1 MSAHRWRSRGLALG
15 ARLGIVLGIGIGL
28 GLGASAC
35 EEPRPGPAPEPASA
49 AASQAEREA
58 ARALLTQIT
67 AIATPPARADMLL
80 HAIDVGALMAL
91 VVPPDVP
98 FMPPDASPAAGSLAD
113 CLLST
118 GSAATLSECEL
129 GDHVIDG
136 TWSLQ
141 YPATHTELVDV
152 FVVGPRDHGSLWID
166 ARLTVVE
173 RAMDSLPDMPSVR
186 GIDGDIEISLMWSA
200 DHREYAL
207 DASIHV
213 DDLAVDPGPGL
224 APEVAPGVALEHA
237 EELGPRTSRAAS
249 PCGSA
254 PAVATSTSCAAPGSE
269 SRGYAAR
276 HVVDGDFPAR
286 GYRSRAFCNDCHR
299 GSWFSP

>member
-1 MSAHRWRSRGLALG
+1 MSAHRWRFRRLALG
-15 ARLGIVLGIGIGL
+15 ARLGIALSIGL
-28 GLGASAC
+28 GLGASGC
-35 EEPRPGPAPEPASA
+35 EDARPGPAPEPTTA
-49 AASQAEREA
+49 AARQAEREA
-58 ARALLTQIT
+58 ARALLAQIT

-80 HAIDVGALMAL
+80 HAIDVGALLAL

-98 FMPPDASPAAGSLAD
+98 FVPADASLATAGSLAD
-113 CLLST
+113 CLIST

-173 RAMDSLPDMPSVR
+173 RAMDSLPDMPAVR

-213 DDLAVDPGPGL
+213 DDLAVDPGPGVATDL
-224 APEVAPGVALEHA
+224 AGEVAPDVAHDPADEPGPRSLCAVGGTVTIRGSVSTGEQSRVTVW
-237 EELGPRTSRAAS
+237 LGPGCRD
-249 PCGSA
+249 
-254 PAVATSTSCAAPGSE
+254 V
-269 SRGYAAR
+269 
-276 HVVDGDFPAR
+276 HVV
-286 GYRSRAFCNDCHR
+286 RSA
-299 GSWFSP
+299 GQ

>member
-15 ARLGIVLGIGIGL
+15 ARLSIVLGIGIGL

-98 FMPPDASPAAGSLAD
+98 FTPPDASRAAAGSLAD

-224 APEVAPGVALEHA
+224 APEAPTDVALEHG
-237 EELGPRTSRAAS
+237 EEPGPRALCAVGGAVTIRGSISTGEQSRVTVWLGPGCRD
-249 PCGSA
+249 
-254 PAVATSTSCAAPGSE
+254 V
-269 SRGYAAR
+269 
-276 HVVDGDFPAR
+276 HVV
-286 GYRSRAFCNDCHR
+286 RSA
-299 GSWFSP
+299 GP

>member
-1 MSAHRWRSRGLALG
+1 MSAHRWRPRGLALG
-15 ARLGIVLGIGIGL
+15 LGAGL
-28 GLGASAC
+28 AMVLGASGC
-35 EEPRPGPAPEPASA
+35 EDPRPGHAPEPATA
-49 AASQAEREA
+49 AVSHAEREA

-80 HAIDVGALMAL
+80 HAIDVSALMAL
-91 VVPPDVP
+91 VVPPEVP
-98 FMPPDASPAAGSLAD
+98 FLSPGALLAATGELTD

-141 YPATHTELVDV
+141 YPAAHTELVDV

-166 ARLTVVE
+166 ARLTVADRV
-173 RAMDSLPDMPSVR
+173 MDSLPDMPSVR

-213 DDLAVDPGPGL
+213 DGLAVDSSAGPGAGSAGELALEQADEPGPRSVCALG
-224 APEVAPGVALEHA
+224 GVVTIRGSVSTGDQSRVTVW
-237 EELGPRTSRAAS
+237 LGPGCRD
-249 PCGSA
+249 
-254 PAVATSTSCAAPGSE
+254 V
-269 SRGYAAR
+269 
-276 HVVDGDFPAR
+276 HVV
-286 GYRSRAFCNDCHR
+286 RSA
-299 GSWFSP
+299 GP

>member
-1 MSAHRWRSRGLALG
+1 MSAHTWRTRRLALG
-15 ARLGIVLGIGIGL
+15 VGL
-28 GLGASAC
+28 GVAIGAFAC

-80 HAIDVGALMAL
+80 HAIDIGALMAL

-98 FMPPDASPAAGSLAD
+98 FLPPDVSLPATGSLTD

-118 GSAATLSECEL
+118 GSTATLSECEL

-141 YPATHTELVDV
+141 YPATHIELVDV

-173 RAMDSLPDMPSVR
+173 RAMDSLPDMPAVR

-213 DDLAVDPGPGL
+213 DDLAVDPGAG
-224 APEVAPGVALEHA
+224 AAGEVALDHA
-237 EELGPRTSRAAS
+237 EEPGSRPLCAVGGAVTIRGSVSTGEQSRVTVWLGPGCRD
-249 PCGSA
+249 
-254 PAVATSTSCAAPGSE
+254 V
-269 SRGYAAR
+269 
-276 HVVDGDFPAR
+276 HVV
-286 GYRSRAFCNDCHR
+286 RSA
-299 GSWFSP
+299 GQ

>member
-1 MSAHRWRSRGLALG
+1 MSAHTWRSRALALG
-15 ARLGIVLGIGIGL
+15 VALGIAI
-28 GLGASAC
+28 GASAC
-35 EEPRPGPAPEPASA
+35 EEPRPGAAPEPANA
-49 AASQAEREA
+49 ATSQADREA

-80 HAIDVGALMAL
+80 HAIDIGALMAL

-98 FMPPDASPAAGSLAD
+98 FLPPDASLAAASSLAD

-118 GSAATLSECEL
+118 GSTATLSECEL

-173 RAMDSLPDMPSVR
+173 RPMDSLPEMPSVR
-186 GIDGDIEISLMWSA
+186 GIDGDIAISLMWSA

-213 DDLAVDPGPGL
+213 DDLAVDPGAGL
-224 APEVAPGVALEHA
+224 APEVATDVAPEHA
-237 EELGPRTSRAAS
+237 EGPGPRPLCAVGGAVTIRGNVSTGEQSRVTVWLGPGCRD
-249 PCGSA
+249 
-254 PAVATSTSCAAPGSE
+254 V
-269 SRGYAAR
+269 
-276 HVVDGDFPAR
+276 HVV
-286 GYRSRAFCNDCHR
+286 RSA
-299 GSWFSP
+299 GP

>member
-1 MSAHRWRSRGLALG
+1 MSAHRWLPRGLALG
-15 ARLGIVLGIGIGL
+15 LGAGL
-28 GLGASAC
+28 AMVLGASGCAD
-35 EEPRPGPAPEPASA
+35 PRPGHAPEPATA

-80 HAIDVGALMAL
+80 RAIDVSALMAL
-91 VVPPDVP
+91 VLPPEVP
-98 FMPPDASPAAGSLAD
+98 FLPPGALPAAAGELTD

-213 DDLAVDPGPGL
+213 DDLAVDPGAGLPG
-224 APEVAPGVALEHA
+224 EVALEHA
-237 EELGPRTSRAAS
+237 DEPGPRPLCAVGGAVTIRGSVSTGEQSRVTVWLGPGCRD
-249 PCGSA
+249 
-254 PAVATSTSCAAPGSE
+254 V
-269 SRGYAAR
+269 
-276 HVVDGDFPAR
+276 HVV
-286 GYRSRAFCNDCHR
+286 RSA
-299 GSWFSP
+299 GP